1 MPSPTILVVPP
12 TSMYRK
18 LFSPD
23 ADERLRALG
32 RVHFNETDVDWT
44 PDELRRRIGEADIMV
59 SGWRT
64 PKLTDDILASAR
76 NLKFIA
82 HSAGSVK
89 FMLDER
95 VMQRGI
101 AVSTAGAAMVQSV
114 AETTVLLCMLMLR
127 PLHELD
133 AGLRQGA
140 TWAAMKLAGVGDELS
155 AQTVGIVGAGQIGRR
170 VIKMLRAWGVDVL
183 VYDPMLTPEA
193 ADELD
198 ATPCQSLNDMLKQCR
213 IVSLHAPVLDST
225 RHMIGATQLA
235 CMPDGAILINTARAW
250 LVDTAAIE
258 KQLRQG
264 RIRYATDVYD
274 TEPLPLDDPWRS
286 MPNTLILPHI
296 ASSTR
301 QAFFRQGEI
310 TVAEVERFL
319 RGEPLRY
326 PVTPELLK
334 VMA

>member
-1 MPSPTILVVPP
+1 
-12 TSMYRK
+12 MYRK

-23 ADERLRALG
+23 ADERLRSLG
-32 RVHFNETDVDWT
+32 RVHFNESDADWT
-44 PDELRRRIGEADIMV
+44 PDELRRRLAEADVMI

-64 PKLTDDILASAR
+64 PKLTDDILHAAR
-76 NLKFIA
+76 NLKLIA

-95 VMQRGI
+95 VMHRGI

-133 AGLRQGA
+133 AGLRSGA
-140 TWAAMKLAGVGDELS
+140 TWASMKLAGVGDELS

-170 VIKMLRAWGVDVL
+170 VIRMLRAWGVDVL
-183 VYDPMLTPEA
+183 VFDPLLTQA
-193 ADELD
+193 QASELD
-198 ATPCQSLNDMLKQCR
+198 ATLVTSLEDLLGQCR
-213 IVSLHAPVLDST
+213 IVSLHAPVLDDT
-225 RHMIGATQLA
+225 RHMIGARQLS
-235 CMPDGAILINTARAW
+235 CMKEGTILINTARAW
-250 LVDTAAIE
+250 LVDTAALE
-258 KQLRQG
+258 LHLRQG

-274 TEPLPLDDPWRS
+274 TEPLPIDDPWRS
-286 MPNTLILPHI
+286 MPNTFILPHI

-301 QAFFRQGEI
+301 QAFFRQGDI
-310 TVAEVERFL
+310 AVAEVERFL
-319 RGEPLRY
+319 QGQPLRY